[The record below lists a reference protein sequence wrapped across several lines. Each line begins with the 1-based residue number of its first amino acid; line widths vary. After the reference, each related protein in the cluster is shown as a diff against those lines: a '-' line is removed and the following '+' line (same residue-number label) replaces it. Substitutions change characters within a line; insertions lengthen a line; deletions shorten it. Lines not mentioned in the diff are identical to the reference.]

1 MIASYQLKPDLMHDD
16 PRYNAALECS
26 KAPIRRKFPS
36 QQPQPHFPFTT
47 HTTLNR
53 RLVRNCRDTLRVVI
67 LRGDCPCFP
76 GHRGLALQM
85 HVNTLSL
92 CLLHLLGVL
101 LNTRQEV
108 FTRAGQADV
117 LDADVNTLLD
127 IAIADLSVED
137 DTDSGFSNVVDDTS
151 LAVVDLVGHAEWR
164 LEYCSRTGDQRY
176 CVSEENREFH

>member
-1 MIASYQLKPDLMHDD
+1 MTTLGTTQPS
-16 PRYNAALECS
+16 NAQKRPSREKIPIPTAT
-26 KAPIRRKFPS
+26 APFSI
-36 QQPQPHFPFTT
+36 HH

-85 HVNTLSL
+85 HVYTLSL

-108 FTRAGQADV
+108 LTRAGQADV

-164 LEYCSRTGDQRY
+164 LEYCSRTGDRGY
-176 CVSEENREFH
+176 CVSEENRGFH

>member
-1 MIASYQLKPDLMHDD
+1 MLKSAHP
-16 PRYNAALECS
+16 E
-26 KAPIRRKFPS
+26 RKFPS

-47 HTTLNR
+47 HTPLNR
-53 RLVRNCRDTLRVVI
+53 RLVRNWRDTLRVVV
-67 LRGDCPCFP
+67 LRGDRPCFP

-85 HVNTLSL
+85 HVHTLGL

-108 FTRAGQADV
+108 LTRAGQADV
-117 LDADVNTLLD
+117 FDADVNTLLD
-127 IAIADLSVED
+127 IAIADLLVED
-137 DTDSGFSNVVDDTS
+137 DTDSGFSNVVNDTS

-176 CVSEENREFH
+176 CVSEENRGFH

>member
-1 MIASYQLKPDLMHDD
+1 MLKSAHP
-16 PRYNAALECS
+16 E
-26 KAPIRRKFPS
+26 RKFPS

-53 RLVRNCRDTLRVVI
+53 RLVRNWRDTLRVVV

-85 HVNTLSL
+85 HVYTLGL
-92 CLLHLLGVL
+92 RLLHLPGVL

-117 LDADVNTLLD
+117 LDADVNALLD
-127 IAIADLSVED
+127 VAIADLLVED
-137 DTDSGFSNVVDDTS
+137 DADS
-151 LAVVDLVGHAEWR
+151 
-164 LEYCSRTGDQRY
+164 
-176 CVSEENREFH
+176 